1 MIHGL
6 SMPNYRRPQVTG
18 ACVFFTVTLARRG
31 GWTLVQHIDDLRD
44 AVRITRAERPF
55 EIDAF
60 VVMPDHLHCVW
71 TLPAGDRDFSTRWR
85 LIKSRFSRRLP
96 KGPTRKSHDARN
108 ERGIWQRRF
117 WEHHIRDETDYW
129 AHIHYCWMNPVKH
142 GFVERPEDWAYSSVH
157 NDARFKK
164 GDE

>member
-1 MIHGL
+1 
-6 SMPNYRRPQVTG
+6 MPNYRRPQVTG
-18 ACVFFTVTLARRG
+18 ACVFFTVALAQRG
-31 GWTLVQHIDDLRD
+31 ERTLVEHIDDLRD
-44 AVRITRAERPF
+44 AVRITRTERPF

-85 LIKSRFSRRLP
+85 LIKSRFSRCLP
-96 KGPTRKSHDARN
+96 KGPIRKSHDSRN

-117 WEHHIRDETDYW
+117 WEHHIRDEADYW

-157 NDARFKK
+157 SDVRFKK
-164 GDE
+164 DAEWIT